1 MAGKCCSNANSKR
14 LLREALRG
22 AMGVPYL
29 DLSHAW
35 AKDID
40 MIDFYKGSGVVY
52 LRAIEGI
59 KRFQHGTS
67 KITFRP

>member
-22 AMGVPYL
+22 AMGVSYL

-40 MIDFYKGSGVVY
+40 MIGFIRDLVWC
-52 LRAIEGI
+52 
-59 KRFQHGTS
+59 T
-67 KITFRP
+67 